1 LVAKA
6 AARGVTVLRSYGLT
20 EHPTVSASSLDDD
33 PEVLAHSDGHVLA
46 GVEVQIRDDA
56 GSVLR
61 AGIEGEIFTR
71 GPDRC
76 AGYLHPDLNR
86 AFDAHGWMSTGDL
99 GVLDARGNL
108 TVTGRSKDLIIRN
121 GVNIAP
127 AEVENALMA
136 CPGVAD
142 AAVIGIPDER
152 TGERAVAVVVA
163 QRGQDVSLSALT
175 AHLAAMGVAKPKW
188 PEELRVVDELPRT
201 ASGKV
206 RKIELG
212 KGYT

>member
-1 LVAKA
+1 
-6 AARGVTVLRSYGLT
+6 
-20 EHPTVSASSLDDD
+20 
-33 PEVLAHSDGHVLA
+33 
-46 GVEVQIRDDA
+46 
-56 GSVLR
+56 
-61 AGIEGEIFTR
+61 
-71 GPDRC
+71 
-76 AGYLHPDLNR
+76 
-86 AFDAHGWMSTGDL
+86 
-99 GVLDARGNL
+99 
-108 TVTGRSKDLIIRN
+108 
-121 GVNIAP
+121 
-127 AEVENALMA
+127 
-136 CPGVAD
+136 
-142 AAVIGIPDER
+142 VIGIPDER